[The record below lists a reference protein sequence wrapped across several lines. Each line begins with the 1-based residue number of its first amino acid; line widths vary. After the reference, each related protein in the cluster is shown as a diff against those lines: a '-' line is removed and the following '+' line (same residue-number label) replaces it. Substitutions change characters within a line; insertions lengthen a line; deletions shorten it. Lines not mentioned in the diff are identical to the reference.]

1 MKKLNKK
8 HKSKVRRQV
17 DLDLGVKP
25 PKSIIFTSKKIY
37 NRKKNI
43 KMKKNKVDSMTFF
56 AIAAIGILVTMLIT
70 VFITN

>member
-1 MKKLNKK
+1 MAKLNIK

-37 NRKKNI
+37 SRKLKHKNND
-43 KMKKNKVDSMTFF
+43 KKE
-56 AIAAIGILVTMLIT
+56 
-70 VFITN
+70 